1 MASEGMTNP
10 NWNGAPTQLAVNDSV
25 MMPQTPNGSL
35 VIGYLNRSKLNN
47 EGTLTLTSGG
57 SFPVDLDVSPLLR
70 MFYILVGNWQANNL
84 TLTNTSQQLDTPIL
98 VEAFGPGIPGVTP
111 ANLQINVALQLAVA
125 QAAQTISKP
134 NWMMLRLTGNQSAT
148 LATLAI
154 VGGPLVDGNNAYVI
168 ALNSISDTGPPTQ
181 NEPPAG
187 YYATTTGNSYEFK
200 FNWPSATIFVVNMSS
215 QTATPVTV
223 RLLSL

>member
-1 MASEGMTNP
+1 
-10 NWNGAPTQLAVNDSV
+10 VNDSV

-57 SFPVDLDVSPLLR
+57 SFPIDLDVPPSLR
-70 MFYILVGNWQANNL
+70 MFYILIGNWQANNL
-84 TLTNTSQQLDTPIL
+84 KITNTSEQLDTPIL

-111 ANLQINVALQLAVA
+111 ANLQINVPLQLAMA
-125 QAAQTISKP
+125 QAAQTTSKP
-134 NWMMLRLTGNQSAT
+134 NSMLLRLTGNQPAT

-154 VGGPLVDGNNAYVI
+154 VGGPSVDGNNAYVI
-168 ALNSISDTGPPTQ
+168 ALNSNSDTGPPTQ
-181 NEPPAG
+181 KQPPDG
-187 YYATTTGNSYEFK
+187 YYATTMGNSYDFK
-200 FNWPSATIFVVNMSS
+200 FNWPSVTIFVVNMSS